1 MHRSVSGSSDGG
13 RGSEGRALDSAG
25 DEPGRL
31 PLHPHAGP
39 PHPPLLHHSSASG
52 LPCKDDGLLQS
63 CTEMLS
69 HWILHTANTRYSL
82 EPVKLSLHCWHLSF
96 GVSGG
101 LPASVLHDSLQHVQ
115 ASFCAAG
122 IQPKMFAHQLSDQ
135 HLFSMLCNRQL
146 RSPLNIGKLHAVGTV
161 Q

>member
-1 MHRSVSGSSDGG
+1 MHRSFSGSSDGG
-13 RGSEGRALDSAG
+13 RSSEGWALDSAG

-39 PHPPLLHHSSASG
+39 PHPPFLHHSSASG

-82 EPVKLSLHCWHLSF
+82 EPVKLSLHCWHLACLVGCQPLF
-96 GVSGG
+96 CMTVCNMFK
-101 LPASVLHDSLQHVQ
+101 LLSVLL
-115 ASFCAAG
+115 ASSPRCLRISYQISTCSVCCATG
-122 IQPKMFAHQLSDQ
+122 S
-135 HLFSMLCNRQL
+135 
-146 RSPLNIGKLHAVGTV
+146 
-161 Q
+161 